1 MLVGYQRLACA
12 MGGHTD
18 VGGVGEGD
26 MDTVVCIVGGVVG
39 MAFSYADGVEA
50 SLRMCPLVDAVVY
63 CFVVGFCCVDW
74 FG

>member
-1 MLVGYQRLACA
+1 MLVGHQRLACA

-26 MDTVVCIVGGVVG
+26 MDTVVCIVGGVVS
-39 MAFSYADGVEA
+39 MAFSYAYGVEV
-50 SLRMCPLVDAVVY
+50 SMCPLVDAVVY
-63 CFVVGFCCVDW
+63 CFVAWFWGVDW

>member
-1 MLVGYQRLACA
+1 MLVGHQRLACA
-12 MGGHTD
+12 MGRHAD

-39 MAFSYADGVEA
+39 MAFSYAYGVEA
-50 SLRMCPLVDAVVY
+50 SLSMCPLVDAVVY